1 MNIISK
7 YKEYYDYIQSF
18 YGIDKDIVLD
28 RRKTWEG
35 SYVTDGGS
43 WFLTNKNHHSQYYA
57 IEIGTNQYVIKVTY
71 KTNENCNINGNIYRP
86 DNYMFILDKVEL
98 IHAFISEK
106 QLIDIQI
113 NSKSDGWVYSH
124 YNRQRKEDITTNS
137 PTNVYKIDDDIFKFV
152 KGDKIRFNDIVYHS
166 YRMNNDEYVKLDKV
180 AGLIPAQEA
189 YDAIYNFLI
198 NKKEP
203 NIVDSRTDVQ
213 KLEGAGFDKKTSF
226 RNM

>member
-18 YGIDKDIVLD
+18 YGIDKDIILD

-43 WFLTNKNHHSQYYA
+43 WFLRSKNHHCHYYV

-71 KTNENCNINGNIYRP
+71 KTNENCNVNDNIYRP

-98 IHAFISEK
+98 IHTFISEK

-113 NSKSDGWVYSH
+113 NGKSDEWFYSH

-137 PTNVYKIDDDIFKFV
+137 PTNVYGIDDDIFKFV
-152 KGDKIRFNDIVYHS
+152 KGDKIRLNDIVYYS

-203 NIVDSRTDVQ
+203 NVVDSRTDVQ

>member
-98 IHAFISEK
+98 IHVFISEK

-137 PTNVYKIDDDIFKFV
+137 PTNVYQIDDDIFKFV
-152 KGDKIRFNDIVYHS
+152 KGDKIRFNDIVSHS

-198 NKKEP
+198 NKREP
-203 NIVDSRTDVQ
+203 NVVDSRTDVQ
-213 KLEGAGFDKKTSF
+213 KLEGNGFDKKTSF

>member
-43 WFLTNKNHHSQYYA
+43 WFLRNKNHHCHYYV

-71 KTNENCNINGNIYRP
+71 KINENCNVNDNIYTP

-98 IHAFISEK
+98 IHTFISEK

-113 NSKSDGWVYSH
+113 NGKSDGWIYSH

-137 PTNVYKIDDDIFKFV
+137 PTNVYEIDDDIFKFF
-152 KGDKIRFNDIVYHS
+152 KGDKIRLNDIVYYS

-198 NKKEP
+198 NKREP
-203 NIVDSRTDVQ
+203 NVVDSRTDVQ